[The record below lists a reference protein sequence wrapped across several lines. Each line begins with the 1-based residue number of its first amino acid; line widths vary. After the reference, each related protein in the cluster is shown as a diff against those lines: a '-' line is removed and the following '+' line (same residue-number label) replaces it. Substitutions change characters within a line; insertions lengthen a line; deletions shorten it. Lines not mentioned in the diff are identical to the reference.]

1 MKFVYIYIAG
11 CVGGR
16 GPCPHLRLRRG
27 QEPRAYPPR
36 YTQPFQVYY
45 ECTRA
50 YLCALFSCKLS
61 HRTHVTNSEGYL
73 INMNQL
79 LYRSVSDPF
88 YFDTDPDLRI
98 RFR

>member
-1 MKFVYIYIAG
+1 MDEGRVLTSGFGEDRSRELILRDTRNLSRYIMNAQGHVYVH
-11 CVGGR
+11 CSVVN
-16 GPCPHLRLRRG
+16 
-27 QEPRAYPPR
+27 
-36 YTQPFQVYY
+36 YT
-45 ECTRA
+45 
-50 YLCALFSCKLS
+50 